1 MATSTDT
8 ARVVDHYR
16 SRIWGGPP
24 RCEFTE
30 LDDGTIALHDA
41 SAKRDRLEAKL
52 QALRAA
58 LRVGDTLS
66 PSVLEVGCRDGSFLA
81 AAADRYR
88 SLRATAIE
96 PWLPWRDAAAARG
109 LSVTASTVESME
121 SGTFDIIVDFDLLD
135 HFAQPVEHLRAL
147 TRRLSLGGH
156 ILLGVSNVVACAGSL
171 FPHKLRLDTPVGFT
185 RSALRR
191 ACAQAG
197 LSAAIWEDGQ
207 SLFAVCELGDPV
219 VHEAGPDEAS
229 TLLRRLRENDGRL
242 VFKRFL
248 AEYGPTPAVL
258 RAASRAADGCRTD
271 QGHRALCNDVAAAC
285 ERAGALDEAERWRDR
300 GHALPGTASQNVA

>member
-1 MATSTDT
+1 MTSTDT
-8 ARVVDHYR
+8 VRVVDQYR

-30 LDDGTIALHDA
+30 ADDGTIALDDA
-41 SAKRDRLEAKL
+41 VAKRDRLEAKL

-109 LSVTASTVESME
+109 LSVTASTAESMD
-121 SGTFDIIVDFDLLD
+121 SGTFDIIVEFDLLD
-135 HFAQPVEHLRAL
+135 HFARPVEHLRAL
-147 TRRLSLGGH
+147 TGRLSLGGH
-156 ILLGVSNVVACAGSL
+156 ILLGVSDVVACAGSL
-171 FPHKLRLDTPVGFT
+171 FPHKLRLDTPIGFT
-185 RSALRR
+185 RAALRW

-197 LSAAIWEDGQ
+197 LSAAIWEDGRA
-207 SLFAVCELGDPV
+207 LFAVCEPGDPL
-219 VHEAGPDEAS
+219 VHEAGPAEAS
-229 TLLRRLRENDGRL
+229 TLVRRLQENDGRL
-242 VFKRFL
+242 VLKRVL

-258 RAASRAADGCRTD
+258 RAASRAADGCRTG

-285 ERAGALDEAERWRDR
+285 ERGGARDEAQRWRDR
-300 GHALPGTASQNVA
+300 GHTLPGTASQNVA